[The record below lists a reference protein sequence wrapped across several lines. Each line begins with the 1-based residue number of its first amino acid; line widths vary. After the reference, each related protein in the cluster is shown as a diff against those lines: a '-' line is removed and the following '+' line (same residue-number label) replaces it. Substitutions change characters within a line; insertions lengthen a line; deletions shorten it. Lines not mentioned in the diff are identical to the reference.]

1 MVVPR
6 HLSQRRIKLLP
17 RKYNATS
24 DGKVMTDYIVQFYIS
39 LLELTK
45 AIERVLY
52 VMPIFL
58 LLL

>member
-1 MVVPR
+1 V
-6 HLSQRRIKLLP
+6 
-17 RKYNATS
+17 TS

-45 AIERVLY
+45 AIEKVLY